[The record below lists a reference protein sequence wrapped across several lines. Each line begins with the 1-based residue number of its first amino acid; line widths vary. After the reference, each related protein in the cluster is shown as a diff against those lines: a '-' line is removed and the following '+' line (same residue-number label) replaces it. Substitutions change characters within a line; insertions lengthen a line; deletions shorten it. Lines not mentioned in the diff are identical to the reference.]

1 MSSRYGMRY
10 SRYVGFAPDSGR
22 YRFTRKTTSWS
33 AISILPLDGLP
44 LRDLHGRIVD
54 PRRAVG
60 PECEGVL
67 EVVRVVAGR
76 MVRAAV
82 RPARLPAVQRAVS
95 DRRGDVEHEVDL
107 EEPRQFRVEHA
118 VLVREADV
126 GKSLPELRELAA
138 RVREARFVSEDPDVP
153 LHPLLHLD
161 ADPREGLLPPFATQE
176 AIEDPRLIAPKRF
189 PGGRPARIRGFLLR
203 VLRGG
208 EATPFAEN
216 EALAQAVRSEAV
228 CAVDRHAG
236 RLPDRV
242 EPRKGRLSFRV
253 RRDAAHD
260 VVLPR
265 PDRDRLAERGEG
277 PVLLREPAGHPQLLV
292 DRPGAEMT
300 QVEAEVLPV
309 RPFEC
314 APRLHLL
321 DHRPGADVP
330 RPEFHFPGE
339 VPLHVSLPVLV
350 DQVAAL
356 AARRFRDQDAGP
368 REARRM
374 ELDILHVFQ
383 RHAGA
388 IGEGHPVARLDEP
401 VRRELVD
408 AAAAAGREDR
418 RLPRNRDE
426 SAAAEVEGDD
436 ALTRPAID
444 DEARDEVLVEAM
456 DVLELH
462 RGLEER
468 VEDVEPDFVRGEARP
483 LDGHPAKRALTDAA
497 VIIAGPRASPVLEL
511 DDLPRTPR
519 DEEFDR
525 VLVGE
530 EIGALDRVTRVQL
543 DGIVISKDGRGAAF
557 RGNRVAPHRVDL
569 RDDRDGQVRV
579 RLRRGDCRS

>member
-1 MSSRYGMRY
+1 MSSRNGMRY

-44 LRDLHGRIVD
+44 LRDLHGRRVD

-60 PECEGVL
+60 PECERVL

-126 GKSLPELRELAA
+126 GKSLPEPRKLAA
-138 RVREARFVSEDPDVP
+138 PVREARFVSEDPDVP

-176 AIEDPRLIAPKRF
+176 AIEDPRLLAPKRF

-242 EPRKGRLSFRV
+242 DASQGLLSRPV

-265 PDRDRLAERGEG
+265 PDRDRL
-277 PVLLREPAGHPQLLV
+277 P
-292 DRPGAEMT
+292 DR
-300 QVEAEVLPV
+300 VEAPV
-309 RPFEC
+309 PS
-314 APRLHLL
+314 
-321 DHRPGADVP
+321 
-330 RPEFHFPGE
+330 PE
-339 VPLHVSLPVLV
+339 
-350 DQVAAL
+350 A
-356 AARRFRDQDAGP
+356 AGP
-368 REARRM
+368 R
-374 ELDILHVFQ
+374 
-383 RHAGA
+383 
-388 IGEGHPVARLDEP
+388 P
-401 VRRELVD
+401 
-408 AAAAAGREDR
+408 
-418 RLPRNRDE
+418 
-426 SAAAEVEGDD
+426 
-436 ALTRPAID
+436 AL
-444 DEARDEVLVEAM
+444 
-456 DVLELH
+456 
-462 RGLEER
+462 
-468 VEDVEPDFVRGEARP
+468 
-483 LDGHPAKRALTDAA
+483 
-497 VIIAGPRASPVLEL
+497 
-511 DDLPRTPR
+511 
-519 DEEFDR
+519 FDR
-525 VLVGE
+525 S
-530 EIGALDRVTRVQL
+530 GAP
-543 DGIVISKDGRGAAF
+543 K
-557 RGNRVAPHRVDL
+557 AP
-569 RDDRDGQVRV
+569 G
-579 RLRRGDCRS
+579 

>member
-1 MSSRYGMRY
+1 MG
-10 SRYVGFAPDSGR
+10 
-22 YRFTRKTTSWS
+22 
-33 AISILPLDGLP
+33 
-44 LRDLHGRIVD
+44 
-54 PRRAVG
+54 
-60 PECEGVL
+60 
-67 EVVRVVAGR
+67 
-76 MVRAAV
+76 
-82 RPARLPAVQRAVS
+82 
-95 DRRGDVEHEVDL
+95 DRRGDVKHEVDL
-107 EEPRQFRVEHA
+107 EESRQFRVEHV
-118 VLVREADV
+118 VLVGEADV
-126 GKSLPELRELAA
+126 RKPLPELRELAA

-161 ADPREGLLPPFATQE
+161 ADPREGLLPPLPAQE
-176 AIEDPRLIAPKRF
+176 ATEHPRLLTPKRL
-189 PGGRPARIRGFLLR
+189 PGGRPARVRGFLLR

-208 EATPFAEN
+208 EATPFAEH

-228 CAVDRHAG
+228 RVVDRHAG
-236 RLPDRV
+236 RFADRV
-242 EPRKGRLSFRV
+242 EPREGRLSLRV
-253 RRDAAHD
+253 RRAPAHY
-260 VVLPR
+260 VMLTR
-265 PDRDRLAERGEG
+265 PDGDRLVDWIETH
-277 PVLLREPAGHPQLLV
+277 VLLREFADHRELLLNRR
-292 DRPGAEMT
+292 DAEVS
-300 QVEAEVLPV
+300 QVEAEILPV
-309 RPFEC
+309 RSFER
-314 APRLHLL
+314 AARLHLL
-321 DHRPGADVP
+321 HHRPGEDVS
-330 RPEFHFPGE
+330 RAEFHFPRE

-374 ELDILHVFQ
+374 ELDHLHVFQ

-444 DEARDEVLVEAM
+444 DEARDAVLVAAM

-468 VEDVEPDFVRGEARP
+468 VEDVETDLVRGEARP
-483 LDGHPAKRALTDAA
+483 LDGHPAKRALADAA
-497 VIIAGPRASPVLEL
+497 VIIAGPAAAPVLEL

-519 DEEFDR
+519 DETFDR

-543 DGIVISKDGRGAAF
+543 DGILISKDGRGAA
-557 RGNRVAPHRVDL
+557 
-569 RDDRDGQVRV
+569 
-579 RLRRGDCRS
+579 S